1 MRGREAVGNNRY
13 QLPKGTKMRLDVVL
27 VIILILVFLS
37 GCRPSDGTSDSLK
50 DEAYDSGWD
59 SAYNERCHKT
69 EPPLM
74 IPSQFDDS
82 TSDGELVSYY
92 RSGYAEAHA
101 DPDLCKQ

>member
-1 MRGREAVGNNRY
+1 M
-13 QLPKGTKMRLDVVL
+13 KLDEVL
-27 VIILILVFLS
+27 LVTSVLTFLT
-37 GCRPSDGTSDSLK
+37 GCGPSDSLK

-59 SAYNERCHKT
+59 SAYDERCHKT

-92 RSGYAEAHA
+92 RSGYAEALA
-101 DPDLCKQ
+101 DRDLCK